1 MNLDEKQFLFL
12 ARSLMLCDLE
22 KVIPHVWGLDR
33 MFKGLYDSVCLS
45 FQTCNL
51 PLISFLAGQSQGNW
65 HMWEEHRLG
74 IRGPV
79 LSQLC
84 PLPAGWPASHF
95 TPLGVGVS
103 FPLYKEGGNTPPES
117 CWDSVCRVGPTWAR
131 EGITRIPPGPQVIT
145 PICSMS
151 YSNHG
156 LRLQ

>member
-1 MNLDEKQFLFL
+1 MTLRKSFPTYGAWTGCSRVFTTL
-12 ARSLMLCDLE
+12 
-22 KVIPHVWGLDR
+22 
-33 MFKGLYDSVCLS
+33 SVCPSRHATCLS
-45 FQTCNL
+45 SPSWQ
-51 PLISFLAGQSQGNW
+51 GQSQGNW

-74 IRGPV
+74 IRSPV

-95 TPLGVGVS
+95 TPLGLGVS

-145 PICSMS
+145 SICSMS
-151 YSNHG
+151 YSNHR